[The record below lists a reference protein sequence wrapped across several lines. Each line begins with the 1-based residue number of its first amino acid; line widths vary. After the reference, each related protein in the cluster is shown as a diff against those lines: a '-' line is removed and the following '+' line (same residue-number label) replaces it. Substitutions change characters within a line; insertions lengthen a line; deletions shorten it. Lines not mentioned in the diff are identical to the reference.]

1 VLEEDPDVLDD
12 PEEELEDET
21 EFVTVLEIVLEI
33 VPDAVIVPDELVEP
47 VAVLDPEAETVF
59 EGVGSAVS
67 VCVFDPEED
76 PDVLGELLT
85 VPEFVTEPLPE
96 TVFVLETVIVG
107 DPVFVTVLEC
117 VWLAELLGD
126 VVAEFVEVL
135 LTDAL
140 AVIVTLFVAL
150 YDGWD
155 VVEPVKVA

>member
-1 VLEEDPDVLDD
+1 M
-12 PEEELEDET
+12 
-21 EFVTVLEIVLEI
+21 
-33 VPDAVIVPDELVEP
+33 EP

-76 PDVLGELLT
+76 PEVLGELLT

-126 VVAEFVEVL
+126 AVAEFVKVL
-135 LTDAL
+135 LTDEL
-140 AVIVTLFVAL
+140 AVIVTVVVTL